1 MYPLSQSVRPLQH
14 LSPAAFLR
22 PVNHS
27 HLAADRLMRLQEL
40 WAPHMFGQRDRHR
53 YTKGDTTEV
62 DKDTEQNRK
71 TNAESQKEN
80 HKRKV
85 QQIP

>member
-40 WAPHMFGQRDRHR
+40 WAPHMFGQRHR

-62 DKDTEQNRK
+62 DKDTEEDRK

-85 QQIP
+85 QQIR